1 MVLITIMYKNGMII
15 KMARSCFVLNKYNQT
30 KEIPLRQFL
39 GRPCNYNKVAVI
51 AQTSLELLWELSLEP
66 MAYSLNCLNCEKVHN
81 WVGLCDT
88 ERSLGANSG
97 TMI

>member
-1 MVLITIMYKNGMII
+1 MNMNCMII

-51 AQTSLELLWELSLEP
+51 VQTSLELLRELSLEP

>member
-39 GRPCNYNKVAVI
+39 GRPYNYNKVAVI
-51 AQTSLELLWELSLEP
+51 VQTSLELLWELSLEP

-81 WVGLCDT
+81 GFVCVILKGVKVQILGL
-88 ERSLGANSG
+88 
-97 TMI
+97 